1 MNIFASGIKK
11 SIIFILFFG
20 ISFLNFCFAQT
31 PTASS
36 IEKSQEILEK
46 EKALRARI
54 EKEEKV
60 FIKKII
66 VSGVTLV
73 NKEEIKEAILPHEN
87 HWLTKKEI
95 LAILDSISA
104 VYKKNGYEVRISYVI
119 IKKSLKIKVEEL
131 TP

>member
-1 MNIFASGIKK
+1 MNIFASDIKK
-11 SIIFILFFG
+11 FIIFILFLS

-31 PTASS
+31 STASS

-46 EKALRARI
+46 EKALRERI

-66 VSGVTLV
+66 VTGVALI
-73 NKEEIKEAILPHEN
+73 NKEKIKEVILPHEN

-104 VYKKNGYEVRISYVI
+104 VYKKIVTKFGFHM
-119 IKKSLKIKVEEL
+119 
-131 TP
+131 